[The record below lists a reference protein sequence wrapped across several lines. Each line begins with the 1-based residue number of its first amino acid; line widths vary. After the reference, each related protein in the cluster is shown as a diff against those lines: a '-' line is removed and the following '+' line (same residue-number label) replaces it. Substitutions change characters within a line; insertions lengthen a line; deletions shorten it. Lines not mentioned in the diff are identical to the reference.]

1 MKRFSLFLI
10 LFSLLLSSPAF
21 AGDVTYR
28 ASMTGIECS
37 GCKKTIA
44 KSLGKLDGVKTIR
57 IVKGSGNNHT
67 LTVITDG
74 SSSLSKSDAL
84 KALGKNAPHYQIVS
98 WSKTN

>member
-1 MKRFSLFLI
+1 MNRFSIFLI
-10 LFSLLLSSPAF
+10 LFSFLLSSPAF

>member
-1 MKRFSLFLI
+1 MKNFTLISFILLF
-10 LFSLLLSSPAF
+10 FGGSLL
-21 AGDVTYR
+21 AGEVTYR
-28 ASMTGIECS
+28 ASMTGIECQ

-57 IVKGSGNNHT
+57 IAKGSGSNHT

-84 KALGKNAPHYQIVS
+84 KVLGKNAPHYQIVS

>member
-1 MKRFSLFLI
+1 MKAFSLALILCSLFLSTP
-10 LFSLLLSSPAF
+10 LF

-37 GCKKTIA
+37 GCKKSIA

-57 IVKGSGNNHT
+57 ITKGSGNNHT
-67 LTVITDG
+67 LTVISDG
-74 SSSLSKSDAL
+74 STSISKSDAL
-84 KALGKNAPHYQIVS
+84 GALGKNAPHYKLVS